1 MLGDALLVVGGVL
14 IGIGVLLPW
23 GRAIAGPFH
32 QDVAGI
38 KGWEGQ
44 VTGILA
50 IGMIVRGIAAWNA
63 NKRGEKS
70 RLAGAALVTGLIA
83 AGIAVYDLVT
93 VRSQALDHVVT
104 NGASTIAGQV
114 GLPVDVVTSRIKDM
128 IDSGVIQFQF
138 QIGIYL
144 VVVGGLM
151 AVAGSVFALVRQ
163 SQSRPRPVAASSTS
177 RSTPLQWPSSP
188 APQDTSGFL
197 GRSHQVAQAEQQQ
210 ANPDEHRPP
219 ETFTS

>member
-23 GRAIAGPFH
+23 GRAVVGPFH

-50 IGMIVRGIAAWNA
+50 IGMLVRGVAAWNA
-63 NKRGEKS
+63 NQRGERS
-70 RLAGAALVTGLIA
+70 RIGGAAVVTGLVA
-83 AGIAVYDLVT
+83 AGIAVYDLIT

-114 GLPVDVVTSRIKDM
+114 GLPVDVVAARIKAM
-128 IDSGVIQFQF
+128 IASGVIRFQF

-144 VVVGGLM
+144 VVVGGLV
-151 AVAGSVFALVRQ
+151 AVAGSVLALIRQ
-163 SQSRPRPVAASSTS
+163 SQARS
-177 RSTPLQWPSSP
+177 RSAPAPSSSWPAPIQWPSSP
-188 APQDTSGFL
+188 APQGASGFL
-197 GRSHQVAQAEQQQ
+197 GRSHQVTQAEQPQ
-210 ANPDEHRPP
+210 ANTDEPP
-219 ETFTS
+219 HNRVTN